1 MTTFHLIVGS
11 QQGNTEYIADELAE
25 ALNQLGH
32 EALVHEQPEYEA
44 IPQQDCWW
52 IVCTSTF
59 GAGDFP
65 DNIQPF
71 VTALTQNKP
80 NLSAINY
87 AVVAVGDSSY
97 DTFCHSGIEINSVLA
112 DLGAKK
118 QVDPLMI
125 DILTDPN
132 AEETAVNWLKNWLK

>member
-25 ALNQLGH
+25 ALNQLDY

-80 NLSAINY
+80 NLSAIN
-87 AVVAVGDSSY
+87 
-97 DTFCHSGIEINSVLA
+97 
-112 DLGAKK
+112 
-118 QVDPLMI
+118 
-125 DILTDPN
+125 
-132 AEETAVNWLKNWLK
+132 